1 MFSDLIKQFYEVKS
15 DALKVL
21 DLKLSHLK
29 ILHLL
34 SDHNGINQQ
43 EIAVISASKR
53 STISEIIS
61 EMESEDL
68 VMRIGN
74 DKDRRVMTVSYTH
87 LDVYKRQGTN
97 IKEAIAAMPLNPEF
111 KKKDLSNVIAEV
123 FNRYRTEGTSDI
135 MDNIKDLGFEYST
148 VAGMT
153 VSLADINVVPN
164 KQKYVEEGR
173 AQADKLDKLLSRGM
187 LTPPEWERHFSKLWA
202 DKMCIRDRNGTGR

>member
-1 MFSDLIKQFYEVKS
+1 
-15 DALKVL
+15 
-21 DLKLSHLK
+21 
-29 ILHLL
+29 
-34 SDHNGINQQ
+34 
-43 EIAVISASKR
+43 
-53 STISEIIS
+53 
-61 EMESEDL
+61 
-68 VMRIGN
+68 
-74 DKDRRVMTVSYTH
+74 
-87 LDVYKRQGTN
+87 
-97 IKEAIAAMPLNPEF
+97 MPLNPEF

-173 AQADKLDKLLSRGM
+173 AQADKLDKLLQRGM

-202 DKMCIRDRNGTGR
+202 DIKDEIGDAVMKSLPRKNPINMMAVSGARGNKSHFTQLCGMRA

>member
-1 MFSDLIKQFYEVKS
+1 MNQIRDVVNLDTKAFIMFSDLIKQFYEVKS

-68 VMRIGN
+68 VVRIGN
-74 DKDRRVMTVSYTH
+74 DKDRRVM
-87 LDVYKRQGTN
+87 N
-97 IKEAIAAMPLNPEF
+97 IFLTEKGKSASDLIQSEF
-111 KKKDLSNVIAEV
+111 R
-123 FNRYRTEGTSDI
+123 RYC
-135 MDNIKDLGFEYST
+135 M
-148 VAGMT
+148 
-153 VSLADINVVPN
+153 
-164 KQKYVEEGR
+164 
-173 AQADKLDKLLSRGM
+173 
-187 LTPPEWERHFSKLWA
+187 
-202 DKMCIRDRNGTGR
+202 

>member
-1 MFSDLIKQFYEVKS
+1 MFPAYFPY
-15 DALKVL
+15 
-21 DLKLSHLK
+21 
-29 ILHLL
+29 
-34 SDHNGINQQ
+34 IND
-43 EIAVISASKR
+43 VNKASLQA
-53 STISEIIS
+53 TP
-61 EMESEDL
+61 
-68 VMRIGN
+68 
-74 DKDRRVMTVSYTH
+74 DKFF
-87 LDVYKRQGTN
+87 LPLGTN

-148 VAGMT
+148 VAGTT

-173 AQADKLDKLLSRGM
+173 AQADKLDKLLKRGM

-202 DKMCIRDRNGTGR
+202 DIKDEIGDAVMKSLPGVRTRST